1 MGFMAVLVSL
11 PIPFLQNKYFVYFF
25 IWWLLFFGAFIL
37 PTMTGIMLN
46 SVKESRRTTANSLAT
61 LAYNLFGYLPAPFIY
76 GAISDLYKGDTQFMG
91 YRWAIGVILY
101 WSISSFVTLALGLCF
116 KVEEAK

>member
-1 MGFMAVLVSL
+1 
-11 PIPFLQNKYFVYFF
+11 
-25 IWWLLFFGAFIL
+25 
-37 PTMTGIMLN
+37 MTGIMLN

-76 GAISDLYKGDTQFMG
+76 GAVSDLYKGDSESMG

-101 WSISSFVTLALGLCF
+101 WSITSFITLILGLYF
-116 KVEEAK
+116 KYEDA